1 MTDIQTL
8 NPTTPVIHDKYEM
21 TSMITATYPHTNMIK
36 QRGISI
42 EPCYP
47 PFDVRPIP
55 GGLHI
60 WQSGSLRLASGDIR
74 NDKPSLKM

>member
-8 NPTTPVIHDKYEM
+8 DPRTPVIQDKYEM
-21 TSMITATYPHTNMIK
+21 TCMITATYPHTNMIK
-36 QRGISI
+36 QRRISI
-42 EPCYP
+42 EPCYLT
-47 PFDVRPIP
+47 FDVRPIP

-60 WQSGSLRLASGDIR
+60 WQSRSLRFASGGIR